1 MNPTYSGGI
10 VLAVVVVAIL
20 LYVMDRKGKGAPIE
34 GSLLFKI
41 ASFSGLVTGGV
52 VFALQADGIP
62 EAIES
67 VSEVAQDMFVG
78 QPTF

>member
-1 MNPTYSGGI
+1 MNPTLSGGI
-10 VLAVVVVAIL
+10 VLAVVVVASL
-20 LYVMDRKGKGAPIE
+20 LYVMDRKSKGSPIE

-62 EAIES
+62 AAIES